1 MPKISQTL
9 KDNRREAILQA
20 AVDCLQKHGL
30 AGTSMRTIAE
40 AVGLTKGGLYPYFEN
55 KEAILLAVAERY
67 LERHLTSLE
76 PREGMDAA
84 GHLAQFLDDFMLGM
98 LDPATAEA
106 QRGVLELWFSAD
118 EIPSMRDFMAKR
130 YDAIVESLA
139 ELIRRGQDGGLL
151 RRDVSAEHVAGVILA
166 ARDGLVSQRSKIR
179 ADLPVEGMARVL
191 HAMVMELL
199 LLPGVPSDAPESRS
213 RQTAGAM

>member
-55 KEAILLAVAERY
+55 KEAIMLAVGERY
-67 LERHLTSLE
+67 LEKHLTSLE
-76 PREGMDAA
+76 PREGVDAA
-84 GHLAQFLDDFMLGM
+84 TQLADFLDAFMLGM

-106 QRGVLELWFSAD
+106 QRGFMELWFSSD
-118 EIPSMRDFMAKR
+118 EIPAMREFMATR
-130 YDAIVESLA
+130 YDAIVDSLA
-139 ELIRRGQDGGLL
+139 GLIRRGQEEGSL
-151 RRDVSAEHVAGVILA
+151 RGDVAAEHVAGLVLA
-166 ARDGLVSQRSKIR
+166 ARDGVVSQRSRIR
-179 ADLPVEGMARVL
+179 PDLPVEGMAKVL
-191 HAMVMELL
+191 HAMVMDLL
-199 LLPGVPSDAPESRS
+199 LAPGASPAR
-213 RQTAGAM
+213 RARRTAGAA

>member
-55 KEAILLAVAERY
+55 KEAIMLAVGERY
-67 LERHLTSLE
+67 LEKHLTSLE
-76 PREGMDAA
+76 PREGVDAA
-84 GHLAQFLDDFMLGM
+84 TQLSEFLDGFMLGM

-106 QRGVLELWFSAD
+106 QRGFMELWFSSD
-118 EIPSMRDFMAKR
+118 EIPAMRTFMSTR
-130 YDAIVESLA
+130 YESIVGSLA
-139 ELIRRGQDGGLL
+139 ELIRRGQEEGTL
-151 RRDVSAEHVAGVILA
+151 RSDVSAEHVAGLVLA
-166 ARDGLVSQRSKIR
+166 ARDGVVSQRTRIR
-179 ADLPVEGMARVL
+179 ADLPVEGMATVL
-191 HAMVMELL
+191 HGMVMGLL
-199 LLPGVPSDAPESRS
+199 LVPGAAPARRA
-213 RQTAGAM
+213 RQTAGAA

>member
-1 MPKISQTL
+1 MPKISQSL

-55 KEAILLAVAERY
+55 KEAIMLAVGERY
-67 LERHLTSLE
+67 LEKHLTSLE

-84 GHLAQFLDDFMLGM
+84 AQLSGFLDGFMLGM

-106 QRGVLELWFSAD
+106 QRGFMELWFSSD
-118 EIPSMRDFMAKR
+118 EIPAVREFMATR

-139 ELIRRGQDGGLL
+139 GLIRRGQKEGSL
-151 RRDVSAEHVAGVILA
+151 RGDVQAEHVAALVLA
-166 ARDGLVSQRSKIR
+166 ARDGVVSQRTRIR
-179 ADLPVEGMARVL
+179 PGLPVEGMAKVL
-191 HAMVMELL
+191 HAMVMDLL
-199 LLPGVPSDAPESRS
+199 QVPGAAPARRARE
-213 RQTAGAM
+213 TAGAA